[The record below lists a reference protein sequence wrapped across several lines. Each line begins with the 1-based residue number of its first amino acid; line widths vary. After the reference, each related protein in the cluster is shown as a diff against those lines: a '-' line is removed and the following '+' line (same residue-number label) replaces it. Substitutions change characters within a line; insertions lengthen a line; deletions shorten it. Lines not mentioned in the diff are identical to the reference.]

1 MIKLQLQRFKCY
13 FTKVFIS
20 YFIYDRKQAKSYC
33 FSVLLKGPSIFF
45 GFPDVRISPSR
56 CLDGN
61 QLFIDASHPRLP
73 RRKFDNFVGR
83 FYEELRNRRLVKLL
97 LLLYKNLTSDRD
109 RNISVGRQAILA
121 QVSWGSAIFW
131 HLGLRFQE
139 RLKNTSLV
147 S

>member
-13 FTKVFIS
+13 FIKVLTS
-20 YFIYDRKQAKSYC
+20 YFIYNRKQAKSYC

-61 QLFIDASHPRLP
+61 QLFFDASRPRLP

-97 LLLYKNLTSDRD
+97 LLLYIKQYIRQ
-109 RNISVGRQAILA
+109 RQKQKCRQVGYFGLGK
-121 QVSWGSAIFW
+121 VVIFW
-131 HLGLRFQE
+131 HLGLRFQ
-139 RLKNTSLV
+139 KG
-147 S
+147 

>member
-1 MIKLQLQRFKCY
+1 MWWFHVKNLKTFKSWLNY
-13 FTKVFIS
+13 NYSVLSVTLNNVFIS
-20 YFIYDRKQAKSYC
+20 YFIYDRKQAKHYC

-61 QLFIDASHPRLP
+61 QLFFDASHPGLP

-97 LLLYKNLTSDRD
+97 RLKNNTSDRD
-109 RNISVGRQAILA
+109 RNKSVGR
-121 QVSWGSAIFW
+121 
-131 HLGLRFQE
+131 
-139 RLKNTSLV
+139 
-147 S
+147 

>member
-1 MIKLQLQRFKCY
+1 MIKLQLQGFKCY
-13 FTKVFIS
+13 FIKVFIF
-20 YFIYDRKQAKSYC
+20 YFIYDRKQANSCC
-33 FSVLLKGPSIFF
+33 FSVLLKGASIFF

-61 QLFIDASHPRLP
+61 QLFFDASHPGLP

-97 LLLYKNLTSDRD
+97 LLIYKETYIRQ
-109 RNISVGRQAILA
+109 RQKQKCRQVGYFGLGKLGFRYFLA
-121 QVSWGSAIFW
+121 FRVPKKV
-131 HLGLRFQE
+131 E
-139 RLKNTSLV
+139 NTSLV